1 MKGSRSP
8 TDVQMAYETKLSGAK
23 SDAFKIL
30 LDMNELEVPTADTR
44 IPIVLKLHI

>member
-8 TDVQMAYETKLSGAK
+8 TDVQMAYETKLPGAK
-23 SDAFKIL
+23 FDAFKIL